1 MPYKLTPSHACYPFK
16 MIYLIG
22 HGGVGTAIQRNSCT
36 QRHPGTFLRHGDT
49 IITSVKHD
57 KQSQSLADINV
68 CPPKT
73 RVGSRDLFNVLHR
86 EMQTSGMLGFI
97 GNYNRN
103 AGYM

>member
-1 MPYKLTPSHACYPFK
+1 MLEQPSS
-16 MIYLIG
+16 
-22 HGGVGTAIQRNSCT
+22 GTLALNVIQERFYVMVIHCT
-36 QRHPGTFLRHGDT
+36 
-49 IITSVKHD
+49 IMTSAKHD

-103 AGYM
+103 VGYM